1 MKEKGSYFKGN
12 HEFFHPLKR
21 SFIDQLIYDGFGF
34 QHVQVFFLP
43 FLRIYRTFLGSGC
56 FGL

>member
-43 FLRIYRTFLGSGC
+43 FLRIYHTF
-56 FGL
+56 

>member
-34 QHVQVFFLP
+34 QHVLVFFLP
-43 FLRIYRTFLGSGC
+43 FLRIYHTF
-56 FGL
+56 